1 MTAVLPRPDDA
12 TVQAQWEMSTVR
24 RVRLAAGEVLTDAP
38 GSMWALVADGAVAV
52 ETVTGHR
59 RLAAGD
65 AVLVDARTAYRLVAT
80 EPALVLVSDLRLVI
94 TAHLL
99 PSPLVVTAFS
109 ERHRGITGLV
119 RTCPLKDGGHPSLF
133 VASYAG
139 LVGAAMT
146 ASWLEDEPRDD
157 DAVGDEQV
165 ASVVAAF
172 VAEPGEAWTLD
183 RMAGLVHLS
192 RSALTERF
200 RRVTGRSPMQ
210 VLRDVRMWEARR
222 LLGAGGQPVTRVAY
236 AVGYGSVA
244 AFSRAFS
251 SWHGVAPHQWR
262 GRSAGRDPEQGE
274 AQPGGDGGSG
284 TDDERRRD
292 TVGVQQRTADGG
304 AERDG
309 HLERRDLQRHRGLDA
324 FGLHPRDP
332 QLGRH
337 GNHVEGEAPEHDRRR
352 QQG

>member
-1 MTAVLPRPDDA
+1 MLPTTHDA
-12 TVQAQWEMSTVR
+12 TVQAQWEMSSVR
-24 RVRLAAGEVLTDAP
+24 RARLAAGEGLTDAP

-52 ETVTGHR
+52 ETATGQR
-59 RLAAGD
+59 PLSAGD
-65 AVLVDARTAYRLVAT
+65 AVFVDARTAFRLVAA
-80 EPALVLVSDLRLVI
+80 EPAVVLVADLRLVVP
-94 TAHLL
+94 AHRL

-109 ERHRGITGLV
+109 DRHRGVAGLV
-119 RTCPLKDGGHPSLF
+119 QSCPIGDGRHPSLF
-133 VASYAG
+133 VTSYAG

-146 ASWLEDEPRDD
+146 CSWLEDEPRDD
-157 DAVGDEQV
+157 GAGDEQV
-165 ASVVAAF
+165 ASVVAAL
-172 VAEPGEAWTLD
+172 VARPGEPWTLD
-183 RMAGLVHLS
+183 RMAGLAHLS
-192 RSALTERF
+192 RSALTDRF

-222 LLGAGGQPVTRVAY
+222 LLGVGGQPVTRVAY

-284 TDDERRRD
+284 ADDERRRD
-292 TVGVQQRTADGG
+292 PVGVQQRAAHGG

-309 HLERRDLQRHRGLDA
+309 HLERGDLQRHR
-324 FGLHPRDP
+324 
-332 QLGRH
+332 
-337 GNHVEGEAPEHDRRR
+337 
-352 QQG
+352 